1 MSDPTHMAEKAYLN
15 DEFLNGSDARPL
27 RLLAEYLEP
36 LERFEDHNIKD
47 TILIF
52 GSARLISRGE
62 AEQGVRD
69 VQENGGDIAA
79 AERALRTSRYYEE
92 TRELSY
98 RLTEWSKAL
107 SDSECRFVVC
117 SGGGPG
123 IMEAANRGASEAKG
137 ENIGLG
143 ISLPFEQSNNPYITR
158 KLDFQFHYF
167 FMRKFWF
174 LYMAKAVVVMP
185 GGFGSFDELFECLTL
200 VQCGK
205 IKKHLPIVLYGD
217 EFWKKVVDL
226 DALVE
231 FGTISPEDVK
241 LCHRSDSVDEAF
253 DYITTQLTEHS
264 IDRPGL
270 GL

>member
-1 MSDPTHMAEKAYLN
+1 MSSSDHMAEKAYLN
-15 DEFLNGSDARPL
+15 DEFLNSSDARPL

-36 LERFEDHNIKD
+36 LERFEDHNVKD

-52 GSARLISRGE
+52 GSARISSREE
-62 AEQGVRD
+62 AEQSLKEAK
-69 VQENGGDIAA
+69 QSGGDVDA

-98 RLTEWSKAL
+98 RLTEWSKSL
-107 SDSECRFVVC
+107 SETDCRFVVC

-143 ISLPFEQSNNPYITR
+143 ISLPFEQTNNSYITR

-200 VQCGK
+200 VQCQK
-205 IKKHLPIVLYGD
+205 IKKHLPIVLYGND
-217 EFWKKVVDL
+217 FWDKVMNF

-231 FGTISPEDVK
+231 FGTISPEDVN
-241 LCHRSDSVDEAF
+241 LYHRSDSVDDAF
-253 DYITTQLTEHS
+253 DYITAQLTEHS
-264 IDRPGL
+264 IDCPGL
-270 GL
+270 SL

>member
-1 MSDPTHMAEKAYLN
+1 MALAKPSLHCKSLHFSL
-15 DEFLNGSDARPL
+15 EFP
-27 RLLAEYLEP
+27 
-36 LERFEDHNIKD
+36 
-47 TILIF
+47 
-52 GSARLISRGE
+52 
-62 AEQGVRD
+62 
-69 VQENGGDIAA
+69 
-79 AERALRTSRYYEE
+79 
-92 TRELSY
+92 
-98 RLTEWSKAL
+98 
-107 SDSECRFVVC
+107 
-117 SGGGPG
+117 GP
-123 IMEAANRGASEAKG
+123 
-137 ENIGLG
+137 
-143 ISLPFEQSNNPYITR
+143 
-158 KLDFQFHYF
+158 
-167 FMRKFWF
+167 
-174 LYMAKAVVVMP
+174 
-185 GGFGSFDELFECLTL
+185 SFDELFECLTL